1 MVSTFIITTDELF
14 SYLTQGLAETGKEYT
29 YEAPPS
35 HIEDGALIKL
45 RSHFEK
51 NGFIFSTKD
60 VKENLIA
67 ITVAKK

>member
-14 SYLTQGLAETGKEYT
+14 SYLTQGLAETGTEYT

-35 HIEDGALIKL
+35 YIEDGALTKV
-45 RSHFEK
+45 RDYFERHDY
-51 NGFIFSTKD
+51 IFSIKD

-67 ITVAKK
+67 ITVSKK